1 MVDSQAIQVKALRPF
16 TMPPLVLASTSRYRA
31 ELLSR
36 LRLSFTQAAPR
47 VDETPKA
54 GETAEK
60 LAARLARAK
69 AQAVA
74 KVHPERVVIGSDQA
88 ASCMN
93 RMIGKPG
100 DRATACE
107 QLAFMSG
114 RSVMFVTGLALVG
127 PDLPRPLTAL
137 DVTIVKLRR
146 LTAADIER
154 YVDAE
159 PAFDCAGSFKM
170 EGLGITLFE
179 EIQSRDP
186 TALIGLPLIAT
197 ARLLR
202 KAGYDLP

>member
-1 MVDSQAIQVKALRPF
+1 MTPI
-16 TMPPLVLASTSRYRA
+16 VLASTSRYRA
-31 ELLSR
+31 ELLAR
-36 LRLSFTQAAPR
+36 LRLPYIQAAPEA
-47 VDETPKA
+47 DETPKA

-69 AQAVA
+69 AQSVA
-74 KVHPERVVIGSDQA
+74 ARHPGRVVLGSDQA

-93 RMIGKPG
+93 RLLGKPG
-100 DRATACE
+100 TRERACE

-114 RSVMFVTGLALVG
+114 RRVLFVTGLALVS
-127 PDLPRPLTAL
+127 PALPRPLAAL
-137 DVTIVKLRR
+137 DVTVVKLRR
-146 LTAADIER
+146 LSRAEIER

-197 ARLLR
+197 AKLLR
-202 KAGYDLP
+202 KAGYELP